1 MANNHIKPHDHLFRS
16 IMARK
21 KVAKEFFLKHL
32 PASLKKIVD
41 FKTLKLQ
48 RDSYIGD
55 NLHEQIADLLY
66 SVDFNGISGYIY
78 VLVEHQSKP
87 EKLMPFRILKYM
99 IAIMED
105 HLHKTGKDVLPI
117 VYPII
122 MYSGSKTYNYSTNL
136 FDLFGRQKKLA
147 LKILWQPC
155 QLVDLA
161 TIPDQELDR
170 FLWYGTFARVMK
182 YIHKYRKNIVPLLK
196 QVILK
201 LQKIENLG
209 DSSYIMTTMRY
220 FFITGETPDK
230 NEFREVIQQ
239 NLTKTRGKIMSFAE
253 HLRLEGRAE
262 GYEKGMLAGV
272 CRGKKE
278 GKIEGKI
285 EGKMEGKI
293 EGKIETAKAVAL
305 KLLQRNFD
313 LEIIADS
320 TGLSLPQILE
330 LKKEI
335 NIG

>member
-1 MANNHIKPHDHLFRS
+1 MKRLLEIEKAGDSSYIYATADGKIKIATGCRTIIINYSLLIINCFSSTPCFLRYCFSCCRIYYAVMANNHIKPHDHLFRS

-55 NLHEQIADLLY
+55 NLHEQISDLLY

-182 YIHKYRKNIVPLLK
+182 YIHKYRKKYCSFIKTGNI
-196 QVILK
+196 
-201 LQKIENLG
+201 E
-209 DSSYIMTTMRY
+209 
-220 FFITGETPDK
+220 ITK
-230 NEFREVIQQ
+230 N
-239 NLTKTRGKIMSFAE
+239 
-253 HLRLEGRAE
+253 
-262 GYEKGMLAGV
+262 
-272 CRGKKE
+272 
-278 GKIEGKI
+278 
-285 EGKMEGKI
+285 
-293 EGKIETAKAVAL
+293 
-305 KLLQRNFD
+305 
-313 LEIIADS
+313 
-320 TGLSLPQILE
+320 
-330 LKKEI
+330 
-335 NIG
+335 